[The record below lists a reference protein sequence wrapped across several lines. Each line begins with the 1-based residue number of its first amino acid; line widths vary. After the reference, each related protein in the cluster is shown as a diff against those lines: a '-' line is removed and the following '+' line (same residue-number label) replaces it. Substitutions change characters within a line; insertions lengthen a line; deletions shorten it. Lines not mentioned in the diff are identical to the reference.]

1 MGPNVGSDYARSS
14 STLETS
20 PSVDHHQTTAA
31 EAVVSFSAV
40 AAANDDVAPCLT
52 SPSPAEHQHDV
63 TFSAY

>member
-31 EAVVSFSAV
+31 EAVVHRSQQL
-40 AAANDDVAPCLT
+40 PQPMMT
-52 SPSPAEHQHDV
+52 SLHVSHHRHPLNINMM
-63 TFSAY
+63 